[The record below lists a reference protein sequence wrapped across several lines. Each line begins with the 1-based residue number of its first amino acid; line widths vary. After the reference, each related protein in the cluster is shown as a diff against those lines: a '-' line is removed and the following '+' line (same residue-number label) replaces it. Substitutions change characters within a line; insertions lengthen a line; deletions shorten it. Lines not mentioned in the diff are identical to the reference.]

1 MKPVISTATPL
12 LLASTSR
19 YRAELLARLH
29 VPFEAIAPGTDE
41 TPEPGEAP
49 DGIAR
54 RLARAKAEAVA
65 AAHPGRWVLGSD
77 QVPAFE
83 GQVFGKPGDR
93 ATAIAQLLACS
104 GKEVRFHTAVALVGG
119 GRVLEELDTTT
130 VRFRTLARADV
141 ERYLDLEPA
150 YDSAGS
156 FKVEGLGIALFEAI
170 EARDPTALVGLPLI
184 AVRRLLGAAGYS
196 LP

>member
-1 MKPVISTATPL
+1 MKPTISQAAPL

-19 YRAELLARLH
+19 YRAELLGRLRI
-29 VPFEAIAPGTDE
+29 PFAAVAPSTDE
-41 TPEPGEAP
+41 TARPAEAP
-49 DGIAR
+49 TALAR

-65 AAHPGRWVLGSD
+65 AAHPDRWVLGSD

-83 GQVFGKPGDR
+83 DQVFGKPGDR
-93 ATAIAQLLACS
+93 ATALAQLLACS
-104 GKEVRFHTAVALVGG
+104 GKVVLFHTAVALVGG

-141 ERYLDLEPA
+141 ERYLDAEPA

-156 FKVEGLGIALFEAI
+156 FKVEGLGIALFDAI
-170 EARDPTALVGLPLI
+170 ESRDPTALVGLPLI
-184 AVRRLLGAAGYS
+184 AVRRLLNAAGYL